1 MLSTHTKAL
10 SHGGAGRMGGGRG
23 DKSPSDIVFPSKPLT
38 TGPHGHNEHGEG
50 VSDRAQ
56 CFLGVGKHQGQGL
69 QAGVPNLP
77 SHIWSSYLFRPG
89 RYNRVAKQRP
99 LL

>member
-1 MLSTHTKAL
+1 MGEAEGGNSPLDTVFLSESLTKA
-10 SHGGAGRMGGGRG
+10 
-23 DKSPSDIVFPSKPLT
+23 
-38 TGPHGHNEHGEG
+38 PHGHNAHGEEL
-50 VSDRAQ
+50 SDCAQ

-77 SHIWSSYLFRPG
+77 SDIWSSHLFRPG

>member
-1 MLSTHTKAL
+1 MVGQGGWVGEEVTKAL
-10 SHGGAGRMGGGRG
+10 RT
-23 DKSPSDIVFPSKPLT
+23 PVFPSKPLT
-38 TGPHGHNEHGEG
+38 TGPHGHNEHGEWLP
-50 VSDRAQ
+50 VCAQ

-77 SHIWSSYLFRPG
+77 SDIWSSHLFRPG